1 VTTGLIYSSRYLDHD
16 TGPGFPETSDRLTAV
31 YKRLETTILSRLTLV
46 EPGRTDSSLAELVHD
61 PEYIDRVRKA
71 VLRGDRVVD
80 TTDNPIGAES
90 YVVALLALAGVTTG
104 IDLIMAGTVKN
115 GMVLLRPP
123 GHHAERDH
131 AMGFCL
137 FNNVAVA
144 ARYLQKHYSLNRI
157 MIIDFDVHHGN
168 GTQHIFENEEAV
180 YYLSLHQH
188 PFYPG
193 TGLKEECGIGKGNGF
208 TLNFPL
214 PAGSDD
220 QVYLK
225 LMETQIADAVL
236 DYRPEFLLLS
246 AGFDAHE
253 KDPIG
258 GMNISSAGFQ
268 RMSRL
273 LVSLAQETCQGRI
286 LSVLEGGYHLESL
299 AESVELHL
307 RELLKA

>member
-1 VTTGLIYSSRYLDHD
+1 MATGLIYSSRYLDHD

-31 YKRLETTILSRLTLV
+31 LKRLETSILPQLTVV
-46 EPGRTDSSLAELVHD
+46 EPGRTASSLAELVHD
-61 PEYIDRVRKA
+61 PEYIDRVREA
-71 VLRGDRVVD
+71 VLRGDPVVD
-80 TTDNPIGAES
+80 TTDNPIGARS
-90 YVVALLALAGVTTG
+90 YAVALLALSGVTTG
-104 IDLIMAGTVKN
+104 IDLIMGGTVKN

-144 ARYLQKHYSLNRI
+144 ARYLQKYYSVNRI

-168 GTQHIFENEEAV
+168 GTQHIFETEETV

-220 QVYLK
+220 QVYLT
-225 LMETQIADAVL
+225 LMETQIADAIL
-236 DYRPEFLLLS
+236 DYCPDFLLLS

-258 GMNISSAGFQ
+258 GMNLSSSGFQ
-268 RMSRL
+268 RMTRL
-273 LVSLAQETCQGRI
+273 LVSVARESCEGRL
-286 LSVLEGGYHLESL
+286 LSVLEGGYHLDSL

-307 RELLKA
+307 TKLLKA